1 MILKTGYRHLMVA
14 LLSTAFLAGCQ
25 SQQSPSSTSSQAQA
39 PPPLK
44 ALALVPGKVEP
55 GVGIEEVKLG
65 QTRAEVENSLGSP
78 DEQDAN
84 EFAKGQTYL
93 LYHKSGIELTLQDD
107 KVEMI
112 TIHPEIKKWS
122 AYAGATAEGVGVTST
137 GKEVEEA
144 LGPADEDAPR
154 ALRYASKGI
163 VFRFDRNREGDGSN
177 ARAESV
183 SVVAP
188 AAAE

>member
-1 MILKTGYRHLMVA
+1 MVA
-14 LLSTAFLAGCQ
+14 LLSTAFVAGCQ
-25 SQQSPSSTSSQAQA
+25 SQKNPSSTSSQAA
-39 PPPLK
+39 PPPPLK
-44 ALALVPGKVEP
+44 AIALTPGKLEP
-55 GVGIEEVKLG
+55 GIGIEEVKLG

-93 LYHKSGIELTLQDD
+93 LYHKRGVELTLQDD

-112 TIHPEIKKWS
+112 TVHPEVKKWS
-122 AYAGATAEGVGVTST
+122 AYPGATAEGVGVTST
-137 GKEVEEA
+137 GKEIEDA

-154 ALRYASKGI
+154 ALRYATKGI
-163 VFRFDRNREGDGSN
+163 VFRFDRNREGDGST